1 MALNYIN
8 DKSAVTQEAY
18 AAIEALCRFTAPH
31 VEEGKIYENLFTQ
44 IADNTEVNQ
53 ALIDQYFDECQQ
65 KDIDNITKVD
75 HGRYIPHIIINFC
88 ANAIR
93 LDGKGDAYAVIC
105 LTSAWYWLGHMA
117 VLLNQHLINLDITE
131 RSKTHHRNHRSK
143 TAFIH
148 QVKGVEISPKNKL
161 GLKGLNCFG
170 EFNID
175 YTIDTLMK
183 WYKEANPEFKARSG
197 GDNRKSEQ

>member
-1 MALNYIN
+1 MALNHIN

-18 AAIEALCRFTAPH
+18 AAIEALCRFAAPH
-31 VEEGKIYENLFTQ
+31 VEEGKIYGNLFAQ

-53 ALIDQYFDECQQ
+53 ALIDQYFNECQQ

>member
-31 VEEGKIYENLFTQ
+31 VEERKIYESLIAQ

-53 ALIDQYFDECQQ
+53 ALIGQYFNECQQ
-65 KDIDNITKVD
+65 KDSHNIIKVD
-75 HGRYIPHIIINFC
+75 HGKYIPHIVINFC

-93 LDGKGDAYAVIC
+93 LDGQGDSYAVTC
-105 LTSAWYWLGHMA
+105 LTSAWYWLGHIA
-117 VLLNQHLINLDITE
+117 VLLNHHLINLDITE
-131 RSKTHHRNHRSK
+131 RSKTHHKNHRSK
-143 TAFIH
+143 NAFMQ
-148 QVKGVEISPKNKL
+148 QVKGVEINPKNKL
-161 GLKGLNCFG
+161 GLKKLDCFG